1 MTLGPRK
8 IVAMAVAAIATV
20 GIAAGAVAATSG
32 SSDEAGDLAAAIN
45 TRAGTSI
52 SAADVT
58 GAFQDVM
65 KTRLDEAVAAGRI
78 TQAQADEML
87 TRAKNAPGL
96 PFLGGPGH
104 RGRGPE
110 GPHTDLVAPVA
121 KTLKLT
127 EAQLRTKLRAGS
139 TLAAIAKDQG
149 VSRADLIAS
158 ISTVLKAD
166 GVPAARIAEIAAHIA
181 DETRPPHGPRR
192 ERHGPGREGY
202 GPRP

>member
-1 MTLGPRK
+1 MRRRPRK
-8 IVAMAVAAIATV
+8 IVAMAVAVVATA

-32 SSDEAGDLAAAIN
+32 SSDQAGDLAAAIN

-58 GAFQDVM
+58 GAFQDLM
-65 KTRLDEAVAAGRI
+65 KARLDDAVAAGRL

-87 TRAKNAPGL
+87 ARAQAAPGL
-96 PFLGGPGH
+96 PSLGGPGH
-104 RGRGPE
+104 RGRGPG
-110 GPHTDLVAPVA
+110 GPHADLMAPVA
-121 KTLKLT
+121 KTLTLT
-127 EAQLRTKLRAGS
+127 EAQLRTRLRAGS

-158 ISTVLKAD
+158 ISAVLKAD

-181 DETRPPHGPRR
+181 DENRPPRGPGRGGHGPR
-192 ERHGPGREGY
+192 P
-202 GPRP
+202 